1 MNEQLNSYIQNL
13 VSLYTS
19 HANAE
24 FAEWS
29 KKYMKNQ
36 FPFLGIRTPIRRKVT
51 KQFVK
56 EHGVPSNENL
66 EKVIQILWDM
76 PEREYQ
82 RAALDL
88 IEMKKKS
95 LRPSDMTWLEK
106 LLVTKS
112 WWDTID
118 VLSPHIMG
126 YLFQTYPELISR
138 YPDRWIE
145 SENIWLQRSAILYQL
160 FYRGK
165 MDDERLFRYILRR
178 AGSNEFFVQKAIGWV
193 LREYAKT
200 RPDSVKNF
208 VARRHELKPLS
219 RREALKH
226 FDNNK

>member
-29 KKYMKNQ
+29 KKYLKNQ

-51 KQFVK
+51 KRFVK

-112 WWDTID
+112 
-118 VLSPHIMG
+118 
-126 YLFQTYPELISR
+126 
-138 YPDRWIE
+138 
-145 SENIWLQRSAILYQL
+145 
-160 FYRGK
+160 
-165 MDDERLFRYILRR
+165 
-178 AGSNEFFVQKAIGWV
+178 
-193 LREYAKT
+193 
-200 RPDSVKNF
+200 
-208 VARRHELKPLS
+208 
-219 RREALKH
+219 
-226 FDNNK
+226 